1 MSQKSRKANSVHT
14 VSLLTATQYSGFEE
28 HFCKTLPH
36 HLKSVQLCILKGKC
50 NSSDPDLFALNS
62 SQCCFEEA
70 DVQKAFSSAL

>member
-1 MSQKSRKANSVHT
+1 MANSVHT
-14 VSLLTATQYSGFEE
+14 LSLLTATQYSGFEE
-28 HFCKTLPH
+28 HFCKKHFPY

-70 DVQKAFSSAL
+70 DVQKALSSAL